1 MARVTEDTIMA
12 QIRKLTPGQS
22 FSRSKRLAL
31 EDPNR
36 DTTADALMKLR
47 NLVNQSVGRARKE
60 EGGSNFRVESVVG
73 VTDDKKAMLCT
84 VAVTRMNSAAEADP
98 VENDDEET
106 DI

>member
-12 QIRKLTPGQS
+12 QIRSLTPGQS

-31 EDPNR
+31 EDRNR
-36 DTTADALMKLR
+36 DTTAEALIKLR
-47 NLVNQSVGRARKE
+47 NLVNQSVGRARKD

-73 VTDDKKAMLCT
+73 VTDDKKALICT
-84 VAVTRMNSAAEADP
+84 VAVTRMGTAAEADP
-98 VENDDEET
+98 VEEDDEEV